1 MWKNDEKCLQAFSQ
15 QQVFKNTSASL
26 FLIRFAWY
34 YIYIFFI
41 FFLKLLSRNAGM
53 QQSSPNPGPLLGLLG
68 FLLMPAVWSV
78 PEALVAAELA
88 TTFPSNGGYVTWVTA
103 PGTWGLARSC

>member
-1 MWKNDEKCLQAFSQ
+1 LLG
-15 QQVFKNTSASL
+15 L
-26 FLIRFAWY
+26 F
-34 YIYIFFI
+34 
-41 FFLKLLSRNAGM
+41 KLLSLGFGCI
-53 QQSSPNPGPLLGLLG
+53 SSRNPGPLLGLLG

-103 PGTWGLARSC
+103 PC